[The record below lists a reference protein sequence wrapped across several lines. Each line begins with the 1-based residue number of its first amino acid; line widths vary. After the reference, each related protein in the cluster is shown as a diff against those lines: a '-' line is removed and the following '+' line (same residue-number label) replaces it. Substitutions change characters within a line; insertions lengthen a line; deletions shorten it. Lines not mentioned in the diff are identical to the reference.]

1 MACLNTECIE
11 IINYLQLIFRKK
23 TLMTL
28 SSKIQAK
35 NTPSRNLTNVGLVK
49 QEARGPLRSPEQQ

>member
-11 IINYLQLIFRKK
+11 IFNYLQLIFGKK